1 MPTPWRWRHWRS
13 LINAKLIWRRYP
25 GTSLADAMTDPPG
38 LQTQTTTPAFISPNR
53 NQSDAVI
60 GGVAALFILLVALNL
75 ISRWMIRICRP
86 NEMLVVTGSRSNQGQ
101 QGIKGYRV
109 VANGGWTFVKP
120 ILETAR
126 RMDVTLLP
134 VMVEVKNAY
143 SKGGTPLNIQAIANV
158 KVSSE
163 PEVRNNA
170 IERFLGRD
178 REEIVQV
185 ARENL
190 EGNLRSVLAQ
200 LTPEEVNEDRLR
212 FAERIA
218 EDVGDD
224 LRRLG
229 LQLDTFKIQSVSD
242 DVDYLNS
249 ISRRRVAQIVRD
261 AEIAEAEAIG
271 EAERKEAE
279 MEEVAEVVRTEAE
292 TVVLEKDNAVRTK
305 VAQMEKQARSEEE
318 RTTAAELEAKAKAQQ
333 KLQKVRSELERLR
346 LQAEEVLPAQASQK
360 ARELRARGQA
370 AATAEDVK
378 ASALVND
385 LLTQVWEDAG
395 STAELVFLLQQI
407 EMVLDQA
414 TRLPSRLT
422 LHRVTSLDGNDATS
436 LASLVALNHVVVR
449 QFFEQVKEIL
459 GIDLLATLSTNQ
471 QGDH

>member
-1 MPTPWRWRHWRS
+1 
-13 LINAKLIWRRYP
+13 
-25 GTSLADAMTDPPG
+25 MTDPPG

-459 GIDLLATLSTNQ
+459 GIDLLATLSTNK

>member
-1 MPTPWRWRHWRS
+1 MSAQARVQVQAGP
-13 LINAKLIWRRYP
+13 
-25 GTSLADAMTDPPG
+25 
-38 LQTQTTTPAFISPNR
+38 PAFLPSNR
-53 NQSDAVI
+53 NQSEAVV
-60 GGVAALFILLVALNL
+60 GGVATLFVVLVALNL

-86 NEMLVVTGSRSNQGQ
+86 NELLVVTGSQSNQGD
-101 QGIKGYRV
+101 QGMKGYRV

-134 VMVEVKNAY
+134 VLVEVNNAY
-143 SKGGTPLNIQAIANV
+143 SRGGTPLNIQAIANV
-158 KVSSE
+158 KVSTD
-163 PEVRNNA
+163 PAVRNNA

-178 REEIVQV
+178 SKEIVQV
-185 ARENL
+185 AKENL

-200 LTPEEVNEDRLR
+200 LTPEQVNEDRLR
-212 FAERIA
+212 FAEQIA
-218 EDVGDD
+218 EDVGQD

-229 LQLDTFKIQSVSD
+229 LQLDTLKIQSVSD

-271 EAERKEAE
+271 QAERIEAE

-292 TVVLEKDNAVRTK
+292 TDVVEKDNAVRTK

-318 RTTAAELEAKAKAQQ
+318 RTAAAELEARARAEQ
-333 KLQKVRSELERLR
+333 KLQKVRADLERLR
-346 LQAEEVLPAQASQK
+346 LQADQVLPAEANQK
-360 ARELRARGQA
+360 AQELRARGEA

-385 LLTQVWEDAG
+385 LLTQVWDEAG

-407 EMVLDQA
+407 EMVLEQA
-414 TRLPSRLT
+414 TRLPGRLT
-422 LHRVTSLDGNDATS
+422 LKRVTSLDGNDATS

-449 QFFEQVKEIL
+449 QFFQQVKEIL
-459 GIDLLATLSTNQ
+459 GIDLLATLSSK
-471 QGDH
+471 GDR

>member
-1 MPTPWRWRHWRS
+1 MHH
-13 LINAKLIWRRYP
+13 
-25 GTSLADAMTDPPG
+25 SLATE
-38 LQTQTTTPAFISPNR
+38 PAPVLAQRQPSSNPAA
-53 NQSDAVI
+53 AVVTI
-60 GGVAALFILLVALNL
+60 GSSVFVVIVALTL

-86 NEMLVVTGSRSNQGQ
+86 NEMLVVTGSKSNQGN
-101 QGIKGYRV
+101 QGVKGYRV
-109 VANGGWTFVKP
+109 VANGGCTFVKP

-134 VMVEVKNAY
+134 VLVEVNNAY

-158 KVSSE
+158 KVSTD

-178 REEIVQV
+178 NKETVQV
-185 ARENL
+185 AKENL

-200 LTPEEVNEDRLR
+200 LTPEQVNEDRLR
-212 FAERIA
+212 FAEQIA
-218 EDVGDD
+218 DDVGED

-229 LQLDTFKIQSVSD
+229 LQLDTLKIQSVYD

-271 EAERKEAE
+271 QAERIEAE
-279 MEEVAEVVRTEAE
+279 MEEVAEVVRTEAD
-292 TVVLEKDNAVRTK
+292 TVVLEKDNDVRTQ

-318 RTTAAELEAKAKAQQ
+318 RTEAAELEARARAEQQ
-333 KLQKVRSELERLR
+333 LQKVRAELERLR
-346 LQAEEVLPAQASQK
+346 LKAEAILPSKAQQK
-360 ARELRARGQA
+360 AQELRARGQA

-385 LLTQVWEDAG
+385 MLTQVWEDAG

-407 EMVLDQA
+407 EMVLAQA
-414 TRLPSRLT
+414 TRLPAQLQLKRIT
-422 LHRVTSLDGNDATS
+422 ALDGNDASS
-436 LASLVALNHVVVR
+436 LASLVALNHKVVR
-449 QFFEQVKEIL
+449 QFFEQVKDIL
-459 GIDLLATLSTNQ
+459 GVDLLGTLSST
-471 QGDH
+471 GVK

>member
-1 MPTPWRWRHWRS
+1 
-13 LINAKLIWRRYP
+13 
-25 GTSLADAMTDPPG
+25 MTHPPG
-38 LQTQTTTPAFISPNR
+38 LQTQATTPAFLPPNR
-53 NQSDAVI
+53 NQSEAVI

-101 QGIKGYRV
+101 QGMKGYRV

-134 VMVEVKNAY
+134 VLVEVKNAY

-158 KVSSE
+158 KVSSD
-163 PEVRNNA
+163 PDVRNNA

-178 REEIVQV
+178 SEEIVQV
-185 ARENL
+185 AKENL

-200 LTPEEVNEDRLR
+200 LTPEQVNEDRLR

-218 EDVGDD
+218 DDVGDD

-229 LQLDTFKIQSVSD
+229 MQLDTLKIQSVFD

-279 MEEVAEVVRTEAE
+279 MEEVAEVVRTEAD

-318 RTTAAELEAKAKAQQ
+318 RTTAAELEARAKAQQ
-333 KLQKVRSELERLR
+333 QLQKVRSELERLR
-346 LQAEEVLPAQASQK
+346 LEAEEVLPAQARQR

-422 LHRVTSLDGNDATS
+422 LKRITSLDGNDATS

-459 GIDLLATLSTNQ
+459 GIDLLATLSTTQ
-471 QGDH
+471 QGDN

>member
-1 MPTPWRWRHWRS
+1 MSAQARVQVQAGP
-13 LINAKLIWRRYP
+13 
-25 GTSLADAMTDPPG
+25 
-38 LQTQTTTPAFISPNR
+38 PAFLPSNR
-53 NQSDAVI
+53 NQSEAVI
-60 GGVAALFILLVALNL
+60 GGVATLFVVLVALNL

-86 NEMLVVTGSRSNQGQ
+86 NELLVVTGSQSNQGD
-101 QGIKGYRV
+101 QGMKGYRV

-134 VMVEVKNAY
+134 VLVEVNNAY
-143 SKGGTPLNIQAIANV
+143 SRGGTPLNIQAIANV
-158 KVSSE
+158 KVSTD
-163 PEVRNNA
+163 PAVRNNA

-178 REEIVQV
+178 SKEIVQV
-185 ARENL
+185 AKENL

-200 LTPEEVNEDRLR
+200 LTPEQVNEDRLR
-212 FAERIA
+212 FAEQIA
-218 EDVGDD
+218 EDVGQD

-229 LQLDTFKIQSVSD
+229 LQLDTLKIQSVSD

-271 EAERKEAE
+271 QAERIEAE

-292 TVVLEKDNAVRTK
+292 TDVVEKDNAVRTK

-318 RTTAAELEAKAKAQQ
+318 RTLAAELEARARAEQ
-333 KLQKVRSELERLR
+333 KLQKVRADLERLR
-346 LQAEEVLPAQASQK
+346 LQADQVLPAEANQK
-360 ARELRARGQA
+360 AQELRARGEA

-385 LLTQVWEDAG
+385 LLTQVWDEAG

-407 EMVLDQA
+407 EMVLEQA
-414 TRLPSRLT
+414 TRLPGRIT
-422 LHRVTSLDGNDATS
+422 LKRVTSLDGNDATS

-449 QFFEQVKEIL
+449 QFFQQVKEIL
-459 GIDLLATLSTNQ
+459 GIDLLATLSSK
-471 QGDH
+471 GDH

>member
-1 MPTPWRWRHWRS
+1 MRNSLAIEPTPV
-13 LINAKLIWRRYP
+13 
-25 GTSLADAMTDPPG
+25 LAQRQPSSDP
-38 LQTQTTTPAFISPNR
+38 AA
-53 NQSDAVI
+53 AVVSI
-60 GGVAALFILLVALNL
+60 GSAVFVAIVALTL

-86 NEMLVVTGSRSNQGQ
+86 NEMLVVTGSKSNQGN

-109 VANGGWTFVKP
+109 VANGGCTFVKP

-134 VMVEVKNAY
+134 VLVEVSNAY

-158 KVSSE
+158 KVSTD
-163 PEVRNNA
+163 PEIRNNA

-178 REEIVQV
+178 TKEIVQV
-185 ARENL
+185 AKENL

-200 LTPEEVNEDRLR
+200 LTPEQVNEDRLR
-212 FAERIA
+212 FAEQIA
-218 EDVGDD
+218 DEVGED

-229 LQLDTFKIQSVSD
+229 LQLDTLKIQSVYD

-271 EAERKEAE
+271 QAERIEAE
-279 MEEVAEVVRTEAE
+279 MEEVAEVVRTEAD
-292 TVVLEKDNAVRTK
+292 TVVLEKDNDVRTK

-318 RTTAAELEAKAKAQQ
+318 RTEAAELEARARAEQQ
-333 KLQKVRSELERLR
+333 LQKVRAELERLR
-346 LQAEEVLPAQASQK
+346 LKAEAVLPSKAQQK
-360 ARELRARGQA
+360 AQELRARGQA

-385 LLTQVWEDAG
+385 MLTQVWEDAG

-407 EMVLDQA
+407 EMVLQQA
-414 TRLPSRLT
+414 TRLPAQLQ
-422 LHRVTSLDGNDATS
+422 LKHVTALDGDDASS
-436 LASLVALNHVVVR
+436 LASLVALNHKVVR
-449 QFFEQVKEIL
+449 QFFEQVKDIL
-459 GIDLLATLSTNQ
+459 GVDLLGTLSST
-471 QGDH
+471 GVK

>member
-1 MPTPWRWRHWRS
+1 
-13 LINAKLIWRRYP
+13 
-25 GTSLADAMTDPPG
+25 MTDPPG
-38 LQTQTTTPAFISPNR
+38 LQTQTTTPAFIAPNR

-101 QGIKGYRV
+101 QGMKGYRV

-134 VMVEVKNAY
+134 VTVEVNNAY

-163 PEVRNNA
+163 PGVRNNA

-178 REEIVQV
+178 PDEIVQV

-292 TVVLEKDNAVRTK
+292 TAVLEKDNAVRTK

-318 RTTAAELEAKAKAQQ
+318 RTIAAELEARAKAQQ
-333 KLQKVRSELERLR
+333 QLQKVRSELERLR

-407 EMVLDQA
+407 EMVLEQA

>member
-1 MPTPWRWRHWRS
+1 MSAQARVQIQAGP
-13 LINAKLIWRRYP
+13 
-25 GTSLADAMTDPPG
+25 
-38 LQTQTTTPAFISPNR
+38 PAFLPSNR
-53 NQSDAVI
+53 NQSETVI
-60 GGVAALFILLVALNL
+60 GGVATLFVILVALNL

-86 NEMLVVTGSRSNQGQ
+86 NELLVVTGSQSNQGD
-101 QGIKGYRV
+101 QGMKGYRV

-134 VMVEVKNAY
+134 VLVEVNNAY
-143 SKGGTPLNIQAIANV
+143 SRGGTPLNIQAIANV
-158 KVSSE
+158 KVSTD
-163 PEVRNNA
+163 PAVRNNA

-178 REEIVQV
+178 AKEIVQV
-185 ARENL
+185 AKENL

-200 LTPEEVNEDRLR
+200 LTPEQVNEDRLR
-212 FAERIA
+212 FAEQIA
-218 EDVGDD
+218 EDVGQD

-229 LQLDTFKIQSVSD
+229 LQLDTLKIQSVSD

-271 EAERKEAE
+271 QAERIEAE
-279 MEEVAEVVRTEAE
+279 MEEVSEVLRTEAE
-292 TVVLEKDNAVRTK
+292 TDVVEKDNAVRTK

-318 RTTAAELEAKAKAQQ
+318 RTEAAELEARARAGQ
-333 KLQKVRSELERLR
+333 KLQKVRADLERLR
-346 LQAEEVLPAQASQK
+346 LQADQVLPAEANQK
-360 ARELRARGQA
+360 AQELRARGEA

-385 LLTQVWEDAG
+385 LLTQVWNEAG

-407 EMVLDQA
+407 EMVLEQA
-414 TRLPSRLT
+414 TRLPGRLT
-422 LHRVTSLDGNDATS
+422 LKRVTSLDGNDATS

-449 QFFEQVKEIL
+449 QFFQQVKEIL
-459 GIDLLATLSTNQ
+459 GIDLLATLSSK
-471 QGDH
+471 GDR

>member
-1 MPTPWRWRHWRS
+1 MSAQARVQVQAGP
-13 LINAKLIWRRYP
+13 
-25 GTSLADAMTDPPG
+25 
-38 LQTQTTTPAFISPNR
+38 PAFLPSNR
-53 NQSDAVI
+53 NQSEAVI
-60 GGVAALFILLVALNL
+60 GGVATLFVVLVALNL

-86 NEMLVVTGSRSNQGQ
+86 NELLVVTGSQSNQGD
-101 QGIKGYRV
+101 QGMKGYRV

-126 RMDVTLLP
+126 RMEVTLLP
-134 VMVEVKNAY
+134 VLVEVNNAY
-143 SKGGTPLNIQAIANV
+143 SRGGTPLNIQAIANV
-158 KVSSE
+158 KVSTD
-163 PEVRNNA
+163 PAVRNNA

-178 REEIVQV
+178 SKEIVQV
-185 ARENL
+185 AKENL

-200 LTPEEVNEDRLR
+200 LTPEQVNEDRLR
-212 FAERIA
+212 FAEQIA
-218 EDVGDD
+218 EDVGQD

-229 LQLDTFKIQSVSD
+229 LQLDTLKIQSVSD

-271 EAERKEAE
+271 QAERIEAE

-292 TVVLEKDNAVRTK
+292 TDVVEKDNAVRTK

-318 RTTAAELEAKAKAQQ
+318 RTLASELEARARAEQ
-333 KLQKVRSELERLR
+333 KLQKVRADLERLR
-346 LQAEEVLPAQASQK
+346 LQADQVLPAEANQK
-360 ARELRARGQA
+360 AQELRARGEA

-385 LLTQVWEDAG
+385 LLTQVWDEAG

-407 EMVLDQA
+407 EMVLEQA
-414 TRLPSRLT
+414 TRLPGRLT
-422 LHRVTSLDGNDATS
+422 LKRVTSLDGNDATS

-449 QFFEQVKEIL
+449 QFFQQVKEIL
-459 GIDLLATLSTNQ
+459 GIDLLATLSST
-471 QGDH
+471 GDH

>member
-1 MPTPWRWRHWRS
+1 MHH
-13 LINAKLIWRRYP
+13 
-25 GTSLADAMTDPPG
+25 SLATE
-38 LQTQTTTPAFISPNR
+38 PAPVLAQRQPSSNPAA
-53 NQSDAVI
+53 AVVTI
-60 GGVAALFILLVALNL
+60 GSSVFVVIVALTL

-86 NEMLVVTGSRSNQGQ
+86 NEMLVVTGSKSNQGN
-101 QGIKGYRV
+101 QGVKGYRV
-109 VANGGWTFVKP
+109 VANGGCTFVKP

-134 VMVEVKNAY
+134 VLVEVNNAY

-158 KVSSE
+158 KVSTD

-178 REEIVQV
+178 NKEIVQV
-185 ARENL
+185 AKENL

-200 LTPEEVNEDRLR
+200 LTPEQVNEDRLR
-212 FAERIA
+212 FAEQIA
-218 EDVGDD
+218 DDVGED

-229 LQLDTFKIQSVSD
+229 LQLDTLKIQSVYD

-271 EAERKEAE
+271 QAERIEAE
-279 MEEVAEVVRTEAE
+279 MEEVAEVVRTEAD
-292 TVVLEKDNAVRTK
+292 TVVLEKDNDVRTQ

-318 RTTAAELEAKAKAQQ
+318 RTEAAELEARARAEQQ
-333 KLQKVRSELERLR
+333 LQKVRAELERLR
-346 LQAEEVLPAQASQK
+346 LKAEAVLPSKAQQK
-360 ARELRARGQA
+360 AQELRARGQA

-385 LLTQVWEDAG
+385 MLTQVWEDAG

-407 EMVLDQA
+407 EMVLEQA
-414 TRLPSRLT
+414 TRLPGQLQLKRIT
-422 LHRVTSLDGNDATS
+422 ALDGNDASS
-436 LASLVALNHVVVR
+436 LASLVALNHKVVR
-449 QFFEQVKEIL
+449 QFFEQVKDIL
-459 GIDLLATLSTNQ
+459 GVDLLGTLSST
-471 QGDH
+471 GVK

>member
-1 MPTPWRWRHWRS
+1 MRNSLAIEPTPV
-13 LINAKLIWRRYP
+13 
-25 GTSLADAMTDPPG
+25 LAQRQPSSDP
-38 LQTQTTTPAFISPNR
+38 AA
-53 NQSDAVI
+53 AVVSI
-60 GGVAALFILLVALNL
+60 GSAVFVAIVALTV

-86 NEMLVVTGSRSNQGQ
+86 NEMLVVTGSKSNQGN

-109 VANGGWTFVKP
+109 VANGGCTFVKP

-134 VMVEVKNAY
+134 VLVEVSNAY

-158 KVSSE
+158 KVSTD
-163 PEVRNNA
+163 PEIRNNA

-178 REEIVQV
+178 TKEIVQV
-185 ARENL
+185 AKENL

-200 LTPEEVNEDRLR
+200 LTPEQVNEDRLR
-212 FAERIA
+212 FAEQIA
-218 EDVGDD
+218 DEVGED

-229 LQLDTFKIQSVSD
+229 LQLDTLKIQSVYD

-271 EAERKEAE
+271 QAERIEAE
-279 MEEVAEVVRTEAE
+279 MEEVAEVVRTEAD
-292 TVVLEKDNAVRTK
+292 TVVLEKDNDVRTK

-318 RTTAAELEAKAKAQQ
+318 RTEAAELEAKARAEQQ
-333 KLQKVRSELERLR
+333 LQKVRAELERLR
-346 LQAEEVLPAQASQK
+346 LKAEAVLPSKAQQK
-360 ARELRARGQA
+360 AKELRARGQA

-385 LLTQVWEDAG
+385 MLTQVWEDAG

-407 EMVLDQA
+407 EMVLQQA
-414 TRLPSRLT
+414 TRLPAQLQ
-422 LHRVTSLDGNDATS
+422 LKRVTALDGDDASS
-436 LASLVALNHVVVR
+436 LASLVALNHKVVR
-449 QFFEQVKEIL
+449 QFFEQVKDIL
-459 GIDLLATLSTNQ
+459 GVDLLGTLSST
-471 QGDH
+471 GVK

>member
-1 MPTPWRWRHWRS
+1 M
-13 LINAKLIWRRYP
+13 
-25 GTSLADAMTDPPG
+25 
-38 LQTQTTTPAFISPNR
+38 
-53 NQSDAVI
+53 I

-75 ISRWMIRICRP
+75 ISRWMIRICRH

-101 QGIKGYRV
+101 QGMKGYRV

>member
-1 MPTPWRWRHWRS
+1 
-13 LINAKLIWRRYP
+13 
-25 GTSLADAMTDPPG
+25 MTDPPG

>member
-1 MPTPWRWRHWRS
+1 MHH
-13 LINAKLIWRRYP
+13 
-25 GTSLADAMTDPPG
+25 SLATE
-38 LQTQTTTPAFISPNR
+38 PAPVLAQRQPSSNPAA
-53 NQSDAVI
+53 AVVTI
-60 GGVAALFILLVALNL
+60 GSSVFVVIVALTL

-86 NEMLVVTGSRSNQGQ
+86 NEMLVVTGSKSNQGN
-101 QGIKGYRV
+101 QGVKGYRV
-109 VANGGWTFVKP
+109 VANGGCTFVKP

-134 VMVEVKNAY
+134 VLVEVNNAY

-158 KVSSE
+158 KVSTD

-178 REEIVQV
+178 NKEIVQV
-185 ARENL
+185 AKENL

-200 LTPEEVNEDRLR
+200 LTPEQVNEDRLR
-212 FAERIA
+212 FAEQIA
-218 EDVGDD
+218 DDVGED

-229 LQLDTFKIQSVSD
+229 LQLDTLKIQSVYD

-271 EAERKEAE
+271 QAERIEAE
-279 MEEVAEVVRTEAE
+279 MEEVAEVVRTEAD
-292 TVVLEKDNAVRTK
+292 TVVLEKDNDVRTQ

-318 RTTAAELEAKAKAQQ
+318 RTEAAELEARARAEQQ
-333 KLQKVRSELERLR
+333 LQKVRAELERLR
-346 LQAEEVLPAQASQK
+346 LKAEAVLPSKAQQK
-360 ARELRARGQA
+360 AQELRARGQA

-385 LLTQVWEDAG
+385 MLTQVWEDAG

-407 EMVLDQA
+407 EMVLEQA
-414 TRLPSRLT
+414 TRLPAQLQLKRIT
-422 LHRVTSLDGNDATS
+422 ALDGNDASS
-436 LASLVALNHVVVR
+436 LASLVALNHKVVR
-449 QFFEQVKEIL
+449 QFFEQVKDIL
-459 GIDLLATLSTNQ
+459 GVDLLGTLSST
-471 QGDH
+471 GVK

>member
-1 MPTPWRWRHWRS
+1 MSDQARVQIQASP
-13 LINAKLIWRRYP
+13 
-25 GTSLADAMTDPPG
+25 
-38 LQTQTTTPAFISPNR
+38 PAFLPTNR
-53 NQSDAVI
+53 NQGEAVI
-60 GGVAALFILLVALNL
+60 GGVATLFVVLVALNL

-86 NEMLVVTGSRSNQGQ
+86 NELLVVTGSRSNQGD
-101 QGIKGYRV
+101 QGMKGYRV

-134 VMVEVKNAY
+134 VLVEVNNAY
-143 SKGGTPLNIQAIANV
+143 SRGGTPLNIQAIANV
-158 KVSSE
+158 KVSTD
-163 PEVRNNA
+163 PAVRNNA

-178 REEIVQV
+178 SKEIVQV
-185 ARENL
+185 AKENL

-200 LTPEEVNEDRLR
+200 LTPEQVNEDRLR
-212 FAERIA
+212 FAEQIA
-218 EDVGDD
+218 EDVGQD

-229 LQLDTFKIQSVSD
+229 LQLDTLKIQSVSD

-271 EAERKEAE
+271 QAERIEAE

-292 TVVLEKDNAVRTK
+292 TDVVEKDNAVRTK

-318 RTTAAELEAKAKAQQ
+318 RTTAAELEARARAEQ
-333 KLQKVRSELERLR
+333 KLQKVRADLERLR
-346 LQAEEVLPAQASQK
+346 LQADQVLPAEASQK
-360 ARELRARGQA
+360 AQELRARGQA

-385 LLTQVWEDAG
+385 LLTQVWDEAG
-395 STAELVFLLQQI
+395 NTAELVFLLQQI
-407 EMVLDQA
+407 EMVLEQA
-414 TRLPSRLT
+414 TRLPGRLT
-422 LHRVTSLDGNDATS
+422 WKRVTSLDGNDATS

-449 QFFEQVKEIL
+449 QFFQQVKEIL
-459 GIDLLATLSTNQ
+459 GIDLLATLSST
-471 QGDH
+471 GDR

>member
-1 MPTPWRWRHWRS
+1 M
-13 LINAKLIWRRYP
+13 
-25 GTSLADAMTDPPG
+25 
-38 LQTQTTTPAFISPNR
+38 
-53 NQSDAVI
+53 I

-101 QGIKGYRV
+101 QGMKGFRV

-407 EMVLDQA
+407 EMVLEQA
-414 TRLPSRLT
+414 TRVPSRLT
-422 LHRVTSLDGNDATS
+422 LQRVTSLDGNDATS
-436 LASLVALNHVVVR
+436 LASLVALNHGVVR

>member
-1 MPTPWRWRHWRS
+1 MSAQARVQIQAGP
-13 LINAKLIWRRYP
+13 
-25 GTSLADAMTDPPG
+25 
-38 LQTQTTTPAFISPNR
+38 PAFLPSNR
-53 NQSDAVI
+53 NQSETVI
-60 GGVAALFILLVALNL
+60 GGVATLFVILVALNL

-86 NEMLVVTGSRSNQGQ
+86 NELLVVTGSQSNQGD
-101 QGIKGYRV
+101 QGMKGYRV

-134 VMVEVKNAY
+134 VLVEVNNAY
-143 SKGGTPLNIQAIANV
+143 SRGGTPLNIQAIANV
-158 KVSSE
+158 KVSTD
-163 PEVRNNA
+163 PAVRNNA

-178 REEIVQV
+178 AKEIVQV
-185 ARENL
+185 AKENL

-200 LTPEEVNEDRLR
+200 LTPEQVNEDRLR
-212 FAERIA
+212 FAEQIA
-218 EDVGDD
+218 EDVGQD

-229 LQLDTFKIQSVSD
+229 LQLDTLKIQSVSD

-271 EAERKEAE
+271 QAERIEAE
-279 MEEVAEVVRTEAE
+279 MEEVSEVLRTEAE
-292 TVVLEKDNAVRTK
+292 TDVVEKDNAVRTK

-318 RTTAAELEAKAKAQQ
+318 RTEAAELEARARAGQ
-333 KLQKVRSELERLR
+333 KLQKVRADLERLR
-346 LQAEEVLPAQASQK
+346 LQADQVLPAEANQK
-360 ARELRARGQA
+360 AQELRARGEA

-385 LLTQVWEDAG
+385 LLTQVWNEAG

-407 EMVLDQA
+407 EMVLQQA
-414 TRLPSRLT
+414 TRLPAQ
-422 LHRVTSLDGNDATS
+422 LHLKRITALDGNDASS
-436 LASLVALNHVVVR
+436 LASLVALNHKVVR

-459 GIDLLATLSTNQ
+459 GVDLLGTLSST
-471 QGDH
+471 GVK

>member
-1 MPTPWRWRHWRS
+1 
-13 LINAKLIWRRYP
+13 
-25 GTSLADAMTDPPG
+25 MTHPPG
-38 LQTQTTTPAFISPNR
+38 LQTQATTPAFLPPNR
-53 NQSDAVI
+53 NQSEAVI

-101 QGIKGYRV
+101 QGMKGYRV

-134 VMVEVKNAY
+134 VLVEVKNAY

-158 KVSSE
+158 KVSSD
-163 PEVRNNA
+163 PDVRNNA

-178 REEIVQV
+178 SEEIVQV
-185 ARENL
+185 AKENL

-200 LTPEEVNEDRLR
+200 LTPEQVNEDRLR

-218 EDVGDD
+218 DDVGDD

-229 LQLDTFKIQSVSD
+229 MQLDTLKIQSVFD

-279 MEEVAEVVRTEAE
+279 MEEVAEVVRTEAD

-318 RTTAAELEAKAKAQQ
+318 RTTAAELEARAKAQQ
-333 KLQKVRSELERLR
+333 QLQKVRSQLERLR
-346 LQAEEVLPAQASQK
+346 LEAEEVLPAQARQR

-422 LHRVTSLDGNDATS
+422 LKRITSLDGNDATS

-459 GIDLLATLSTNQ
+459 GIDLLATLSTTQ
-471 QGDH
+471 QGDN

>member
-1 MPTPWRWRHWRS
+1 MSAQARVQIQAGP
-13 LINAKLIWRRYP
+13 
-25 GTSLADAMTDPPG
+25 
-38 LQTQTTTPAFISPNR
+38 PAFLPSNR
-53 NQSDAVI
+53 NQSETVI
-60 GGVAALFILLVALNL
+60 GGVATLFVVLVALNL

-86 NEMLVVTGSRSNQGQ
+86 NELLVVTGSQSNQGD
-101 QGIKGYRV
+101 QGMKGYRV

-134 VMVEVKNAY
+134 VLVEVNNAY
-143 SKGGTPLNIQAIANV
+143 SRGGTPLNIQAIANV
-158 KVSSE
+158 KVSTD
-163 PEVRNNA
+163 PAVRNNA

-178 REEIVQV
+178 AKEIVQV
-185 ARENL
+185 AKENL

-200 LTPEEVNEDRLR
+200 LTPEQVNEDRLR
-212 FAERIA
+212 FAEQIA
-218 EDVGDD
+218 EDVGQD

-229 LQLDTFKIQSVSD
+229 LQLDTLKIQSVSD

-271 EAERKEAE
+271 QAERIEAE
-279 MEEVAEVVRTEAE
+279 MEEVSEVLRTEAE
-292 TVVLEKDNAVRTK
+292 TDVVEKDNAVRTK

-318 RTTAAELEAKAKAQQ
+318 RTEAAELEARARAGQ
-333 KLQKVRSELERLR
+333 KLQKVRADLERLR
-346 LQAEEVLPAQASQK
+346 LQADQVLPAEANQK
-360 ARELRARGQA
+360 AQELRARGEA

-385 LLTQVWEDAG
+385 LLTQVWNEAG

-407 EMVLDQA
+407 EMVLEQA
-414 TRLPSRLT
+414 TRLPGRLT
-422 LHRVTSLDGNDATS
+422 LKRVTSLDGNDATS

-449 QFFEQVKEIL
+449 QFFQQVKEIL
-459 GIDLLATLSTNQ
+459 GIDLLATLSST
-471 QGDH
+471 GDR